1 MTRIDFQGSGENIRR
16 METRKA
22 EKEAS
27 GLIYR
32 CCMSYP
38 SNCIHLRGSTIQ
50 LGEKNDNLFPG
61 DINNGMMGLRKG

>member
-1 MTRIDFQGSGENIRR
+1 MTQIDFQGSGKSVRR
-16 METRKA
+16 VETRKV
-22 EKEAS
+22 EKLTS

-50 LGEKNDNLFPG
+50 LGERNDSTSFLVT
-61 DINNGMMGLRKG
+61 